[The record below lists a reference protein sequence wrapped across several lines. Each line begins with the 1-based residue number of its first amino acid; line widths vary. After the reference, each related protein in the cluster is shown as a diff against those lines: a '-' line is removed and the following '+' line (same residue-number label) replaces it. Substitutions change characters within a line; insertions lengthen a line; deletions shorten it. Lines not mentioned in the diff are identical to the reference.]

1 MSNIEGIICTYSNV
15 KEIYLWLEMFVI
27 FFMCLMVLA
36 RVLPTHCIS
45 CDITLP
51 SPWLPVRNVIDYGEK
66 KILMPI
72 IYEKHHKHH
81 RKFLMW
87 KTPIRGTNSGKLS
100 PNKKGTTMCCPITQQ
115 KKKINIWVSV
125 AHLHTYE
132 EKDFIK
138 KYIHCS
144 DLNTE
149 YQQQCHVCVSTISI
163 TFPSE
168 TTLLSMS
175 TTISCMNCF

>member
-1 MSNIEGIICTYSNV
+1 
-15 KEIYLWLEMFVI
+15 
-27 FFMCLMVLA
+27 
-36 RVLPTHCIS
+36 
-45 CDITLP
+45 
-51 SPWLPVRNVIDYGEK
+51 
-66 KILMPI
+66 
-72 IYEKHHKHH
+72 
-81 RKFLMW
+81 
-87 KTPIRGTNSGKLS
+87 
-100 PNKKGTTMCCPITQQ
+100 MCCPITQQ

-175 TTISCMNCF
+175 TTISCMNCFQLHQLIFKIAKLNQWYLTSICFFLVWYSGFVVRCIALCELQQRVGAGRSIRPLAEISADNQCSQMASSAASDVAMYSASVVQSAVKSCNFDLHDMASPP